1 MVHLAS
7 TMKVYRL
14 LWIRNVELTETIAM
28 RLSQIENSAEI
39 GTHLVFE
46 DCGIRRASI
55 RSTNY
60 ARENTTVSIP
70 LE

>member
-1 MVHLAS
+1 
-7 TMKVYRL
+7 MKVCRL

-28 RLSQIENSAEI
+28 RLSQIGNSAEI
-39 GTHLVFE
+39 GTYLVFE

-55 RSTNY
+55 RSANY
-60 ARENTTVSIP
+60 PGENATVSIP

>member
-1 MVHLAS
+1 M
-7 TMKVYRL
+7 
-14 LWIRNVELTETIAM
+14 NVELTETIAM

-46 DCGIRRASI
+46 DCGIQRASI

-60 ARENTTVSIP
+60 AGENTTVSIP

>member
-1 MVHLAS
+1 
-7 TMKVYRL
+7 
-14 LWIRNVELTETIAM
+14 M
-28 RLSQIENSAEI
+28 RLSQIGNSAEI
-39 GTHLVFE
+39 GTYLVFE

-55 RSTNY
+55 RATNY